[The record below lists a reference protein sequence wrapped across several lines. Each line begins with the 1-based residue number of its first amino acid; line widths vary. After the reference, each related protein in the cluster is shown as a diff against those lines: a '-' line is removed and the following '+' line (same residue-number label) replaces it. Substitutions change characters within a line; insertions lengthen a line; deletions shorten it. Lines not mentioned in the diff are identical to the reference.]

1 MTSVEIIKKQ
11 NELSTL
17 ESEIS
22 IILWSLNE
30 AQTKC
35 LTRSNYLALDQ
46 KSKPDKYTIESEG
59 RDLDLTI
66 KVLSECKKNLVEQLK
81 EFRRKHDMW
90 EVD

>member
-1 MTSVEIIKKQ
+1 MTSVEITKKQ
-11 NELSTL
+11 DEVLVL

-22 IILWSLNE
+22 IILWNLRE
-30 AQTKC
+30 ALKKC
-35 LTRSNYLALDQ
+35 AMQSSDQAPDQ
-46 KSKPDKYTIESEG
+46 KSKPGEYTIESQG

-66 KVLSECKKNLVEQLK
+66 KVLSECKKNLVKQLK